1 MDRAHVLLPQMQN
14 LKRAYYDQQPCVSN
28 VDHTSHTSVGLVRV
42 NAMMQEVWSAKVALE
57 KHVDMV
63 LVKVRDLTLDGFQ
76 EGPLGC

>member
-1 MDRAHVLLPQMQN
+1 
-14 LKRAYYDQQPCVSN
+14 
-28 VDHTSHTSVGLVRV
+28 
-42 NAMMQEVWSAKVALE
+42 MMQEVWSAKVALE